1 MKLRILL
8 PALLI
13 LAAHTPTAT
22 GQTQKPLYIV
32 NGVPCQEIQTI
43 PPDDIESVEELPADE
58 QTIRIYGQEASNGV
72 IVVRLRYDTPARFG
86 DGSELFADYIARQV
100 RWDENE
106 PTARVVLRYRI
117 LPDGGTEVT
126 EELES
131 TDSRLRRRILKAMAE
146 APRWTPATRDGG
158 PIGSEGVLR
167 IQLPAGREMP
177 RPVELV
183 IRGR

>member
-1 MKLRILL
+1 MTLRLLL
-8 PALLI
+8 PALLL
-13 LAAHTPTAT
+13 LAAAPGTAS
-22 GQTQKPLYIV
+22 QQLHKPLYIV
-32 NGVPCQEIQTI
+32 NGVVCDDLQAI
-43 PPDDIESVEELPADE
+43 PPEEIEHVEELPADE
-58 QTIRIYGQEASNGV
+58 QTIARYGPAASNGV
-72 IVVRLRYDTPARFG
+72 ILVTLRYDTPARFCTDAAG
-86 DGSELFADYIARQV
+86 FDDYIAGQV

-131 TDSRLRRRILKAMAE
+131 TDNRLKRRILKAMAE
-146 APRWTPATRDGG
+146 APPWTPATKDNR
-158 PIGSEGVLR
+158 PIPSEGVLR

-183 IRGR
+183 LRGR